1 MSPDL
6 PHPSIRLPA
15 DCEPLLLER
24 FLKAE
29 AMALW
34 AVRSAQLQD
43 VPANV
48 RIFLRKHEE
57 DERDHLRQFESLL
70 GRRSHGRERLPAVP
84 RQWPTLAVQLYGYE
98 SLGLEFAALLAT
110 MRPDLASILED
121 EEAHV
126 GFFERELRKILDGDA
141 GQAEL
146 ARMSARAWRRKLP
159 ATLDRYLDGQAM
171 RPFKEDLARG
181 ILSAIDGRFVG
192 AGLLDPFDKLV
203 LSDAEGRR
211 ADGNG

>member
-1 MSPDL
+1 L
-6 PHPSIRLPA
+6 
-15 DCEPLLLER
+15 
-24 FLKAE
+24 
-29 AMALW
+29 
-34 AVRSAQLQD
+34 
-43 VPANV
+43 
-48 RIFLRKHEE
+48 
-57 DERDHLRQFESLL
+57 
-70 GRRSHGRERLPAVP
+70 HGERLPAVP